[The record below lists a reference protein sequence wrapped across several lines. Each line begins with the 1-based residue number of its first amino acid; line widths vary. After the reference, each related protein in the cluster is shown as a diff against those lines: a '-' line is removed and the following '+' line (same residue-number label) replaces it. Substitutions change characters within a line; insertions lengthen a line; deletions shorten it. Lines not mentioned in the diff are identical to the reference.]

1 MTDTKWADTPMT
13 HWLVAGAALIWNLFG
28 FSIYYMTVS
37 ITEQQ
42 MLARFSPEQIVYMEN
57 IPIWVTSAFA
67 IAVTAGVIASV
78 LLLLRKALAL
88 PVFIVSLVAIL
99 IQHTYSF
106 IMTDVVAVLGVLQAY
121 IAGTVFGITVLLVLY
136 SLWARKR
143 GLLT

>member
-1 MTDTKWADTPMT
+1 MTDSKWADTPMT

-28 FSIYYMTVS
+28 FSIYYMTVT
-37 ITEQQ
+37 ITEEQ
-42 MLARFSPEQIVYMEN
+42 MLARFNQEQVVYMEA

-67 IAVTAGVIASV
+67 IAVTAAVIASV

-88 PVFIVSLVAIL
+88 PVFVVSLVAVL

-106 IMTDVVAVLGVLQAY
+106 ILTDVVAVLGVVQAY
-121 IAGTVFGITVLLVLY
+121 IAGTVLGITVLLILY
-136 SLWARKR
+136 SLWARKK

>member
-1 MTDTKWADTPMT
+1 MADSKWADTPMS

-42 MLARFSPEQIVYMEN
+42 MLARYSPEQVVYMEG
-57 IPIWVTSAFA
+57 IPIWATSAFA
-67 IAVTAGVIASV
+67 LAVTTAVIASV

-88 PVFIVSLVAIL
+88 PVFIVSLIAIL

-106 IMTDVVAVLGVLQAY
+106 VISDVIAIFGMMQAY
-121 IAGTVFGITVLLVLY
+121 IAGTVFGITVLLILY
-136 SLWARKR
+136 SLWARKK

>member
-1 MTDTKWADTPMT
+1 MTDSKWADTPMT

-37 ITEQQ
+37 ITDEQ
-42 MLARFSPEQIVYMEN
+42 MVARFNPEQVVYMEA

-67 IAVTAGVIASV
+67 IAVTTAGIASV

-88 PVFIVSLVAIL
+88 PVFVVSLVAIL

-106 IMTDVVAVLGVLQAY
+106 VLTDVVAVLGVLQAY
-121 IAGTVFGITVLLVLY
+121 IAGTVLGITVLLILY
-136 SLWARKR
+136 SLWAKKK
-143 GLLT
+143 GLLA

>member
-1 MTDTKWADTPMT
+1 MAHSKWADTPMT

-37 ITEQQ
+37 ITPEQ
-42 MLARFSPEQIVYMEN
+42 LAARFEPTQVVYMEA

-67 IAVTAGVIASV
+67 IAVTTAVIGSV

-88 PVFIVSLVAIL
+88 PVFIASLVAVL

-106 IMTDVVAVLGVLQAY
+106 IVTDVIAVLGMLQAY
-121 IAGTVFGITVLLVLY
+121 IAGTVFGITVLLILY
-136 SLWARKR
+136 SMWARKK

>member
-1 MTDTKWADTPMT
+1 MADTKWADTPMT

-37 ITEQQ
+37 ITEEQ
-42 MLARFSPEQIVYMEN
+42 MLARFSPEQIVYMEGV
-57 IPIWVTSAFA
+57 PVWVTSAFA
-67 IAVTAGVIASV
+67 IAVTAAVIASV
-78 LLLLRKALAL
+78 LLLLRKSLAL
-88 PVFIVSLVAIL
+88 PVFFISLVAIL

-106 IMTDVVAVLGVLQAY
+106 IISDVIAIFGMTQAY

-136 SLWARKR
+136 SWWGRKR

>member
-1 MTDTKWADTPMT
+1 MTDSKWANTPMT

-37 ITEQQ
+37 ITDEQ
-42 MLARFSPEQIVYMEN
+42 MLSRFSREQIVYMEA

-67 IAVTAGVIASV
+67 IAVTAAVIASA

-88 PVFIVSLVAIL
+88 PVFLVSLVAIL

-106 IMTDVVAVLGVLQAY
+106 VLTDVVAVLGILQAY
-121 IAGTVFGITVLLVLY
+121 IAATVFGITVLLILY
-136 SLWARKR
+136 SWWGRKK

>member
-106 IMTDVVAVLGVLQAY
+106 IVTDVVAVLGVLQAY